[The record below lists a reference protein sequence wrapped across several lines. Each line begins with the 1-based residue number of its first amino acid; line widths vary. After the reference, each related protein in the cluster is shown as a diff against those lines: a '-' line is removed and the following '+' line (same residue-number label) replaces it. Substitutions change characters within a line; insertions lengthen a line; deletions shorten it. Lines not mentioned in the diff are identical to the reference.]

1 MSELSSVSIP
11 RPRPELLAE
20 LRTDVPREGGS
31 RAAEEADPRRAA
43 RLGAVLR
50 RVRQRGKLIRHRSMP
65 LLGGLLAV
73 FGAAAATKEGS

>member
-20 LRTDVPREGGS
+20 SWTDVPREGDP
-31 RAAEEADPRRAA
+31 RADADRRRAA
-43 RLGAVLR
+43 RLDAVLR
-50 RVRQRGKLIRHRSMP
+50 RVRKRGKLIRHRSMP

-73 FGAAAATKEGS
+73 LVAATGTEDGT